1 VHHQEVGGEGH
12 QFPVAVHGGHV
23 GRGNDAG
30 QRGEGQQQEEPVPAL
45 PVGVGHVAQG
55 VHRDDEGDEAD
66 HHQEEQGHGRGR
78 IQRQGRGQGG
88 GTGQHAKVGHP
99 AEFRP
104 GGHAADE
111 GAGKV
116 DPEGGMH
123 GGVGHLQAGPAGG
136 HVQHGAAG
144 QAHKRHQHAQH
155 QGQGVGTAAAGGSAV
170 TGGATGLQEALA
182 QGVHMQGDEDRGR
195 DGRQHGAE
203 QAAVQGQG
211 RGQYALGDKKTPFR
225 DQEGR
230 TAHAGHEA
238 EGEQDTIDG
247 LEFDGPAQGREGR
260 RRSGGPGQG
269 IEGAPAQ
276 AAGQQLEG
284 HEQPDACTGGG
295 IGRTQ
300 RHADEARVMHG
311 PPQDEPAGVLPLADR
326 LPCAVQ
332 QEQQARDEK
341 DEGTACR
348 VGWYC
353 HTRPIVCRVKSTKL
367 LQRTWMRVICPC
379 LPFRRDILVKK
390 IFFHD

>member
-1 VHHQEVGGEGH
+1 
-12 QFPVAVHGGHV
+12 
-23 GRGNDAG
+23 
-30 QRGEGQQQEEPVPAL
+30 
-45 PVGVGHVAQG
+45 
-55 VHRDDEGDEAD
+55 
-66 HHQEEQGHGRGR
+66 
-78 IQRQGRGQGG
+78 
-88 GTGQHAKVGHP
+88 
-99 AEFRP
+99 
-104 GGHAADE
+104 
-111 GAGKV
+111 
-116 DPEGGMH
+116 MH

-136 HVQHGAAG
+136 HIQHGGAG
-144 QAHKRHQHAQH
+144 QAHEGHQHAQH
-155 QGQGVGTAAAGGSAV
+155 QGQGVGAAVAGDIAV

-182 QGVHMQGDEDRGR
+182 QGIHMQGDEGGGR

-230 TAHAGHEA
+230 TTHAGHEA
-238 EGEQDTIDG
+238 EGEQGAIDG

-260 RRSGGPGQG
+260 RRRGRPGQG

-284 HEQPDACTGGG
+284 HEQPDASAGGG

-367 LQRTWMRVICPC
+367 LQMDVDARH
-379 LPFRRDILVKK
+379 LPVFALPAGYPREKN
-390 IFFHD
+390 FFHD

>member
-1 VHHQEVGGEGH
+1 
-12 QFPVAVHGGHV
+12 
-23 GRGNDAG
+23 
-30 QRGEGQQQEEPVPAL
+30 
-45 PVGVGHVAQG
+45 
-55 VHRDDEGDEAD
+55 
-66 HHQEEQGHGRGR
+66 
-78 IQRQGRGQGG
+78 
-88 GTGQHAKVGHP
+88 
-99 AEFRP
+99 
-104 GGHAADE
+104 
-111 GAGKV
+111 
-116 DPEGGMH
+116 
-123 GGVGHLQAGPAGG
+123 
-136 HVQHGAAG
+136 
-144 QAHKRHQHAQH
+144 
-155 QGQGVGTAAAGGSAV
+155 
-170 TGGATGLQEALA
+170 
-182 QGVHMQGDEDRGR
+182 MQGDEDRGR

-203 QAAVQGQG
+203 QAAVQRQG

-238 EGEQDTIDG
+238 EGEQGTIDG

-260 RRSGGPGQG
+260 RRRGGPGQG

-284 HEQPDACTGGG
+284 NEQPDAGTGGS

-332 QEQQARDEK
+332 QEQQARNEK

-390 IFFHD
+390 IFFTISQKIRDIPDWCKPLFGLLVIPGAKSSSSDA